1 MFGAQHTRFEEMAAM
16 TKYTPQFRSLLLATS
31 LTVMGSGVA
40 MAQLS
45 SDPNGNTKAGT
56 SALAVNAAGTNNSV
70 FGDAAMFTNS
80 SGSNNTA
87 FGFDALYSNTLGK
100 GNAAQGVNAL
110 YNNTTGIRNSGIGNN
125 ALFDNVTGSYNVA
138 LGFNA
143 GYNQTTGND
152 NIDFSNVGVA
162 GESQTLRLG
171 TQGSAG
177 VLGSGILTAYMAGI
191 AGTQVTGTPVYV
203 TSSGQLGTGAAI
215 VGPDGPA
222 GPAGPQGPVGPPG
235 ATGATGSPGTPGAT
249 GPQGAVGP
257 AGAIG
262 ATGSPGTPGATG
274 PQGAVGPAG
283 AIGATGSPG
292 TPGATGPQGP
302 PGPMGGSGTASFLPV
317 FSAATTLGAS
327 VIQQAQPGGWSN
339 TAVGFNGV
347 PGSGIVTSPIGV
359 DILGAVS
366 EGTPNGYSATQLVV
380 EGTLES
386 SYYAQAYLRGMI
398 IGPNFN
404 FANGYGNYA
413 EGLYIAAPVITAGYA
428 NVVATLDLGQPA
440 AGAGGTSC
448 SAALDISMP
457 NQSGNCPV
465 GGNQVWSIYNGSAN
479 SSFFAANVGFGTA
492 QPSYP
497 IQTAGGAYV
506 TAGGVWTNA
515 SSRALKK
522 DIRPLPADEA
532 MQTLGAL
539 VPVTF
544 KYKADDEAHVGF
556 IAEDVPDLVAAKDR
570 KGLSAMDI
578 VAVLAKVVQQQ
589 QLQLSEQRRELDTM
603 RAQLAIGDARR

>member
-56 SALAVNAAGTNNSV
+56 SALAVDTAGTNNSA
-70 FGDAAMFTNS
+70 FGDAAMYTNA

-87 FGFDALYSNTLGK
+87 FGYDALYSNTLGK

-110 YNNTTGIRNSGIGNN
+110 YNNTTGIRNLGIGSN

-152 NIDFSNVGVA
+152 NIYFSNVGVA

-215 VGPDGPA
+215 VGPAGPA
-222 GPAGPQGPVGPPG
+222 GPAGPQGPVGP
-235 ATGATGSPGTPGAT
+235 
-249 GPQGAVGP
+249 
-257 AGAIG
+257 
-262 ATGSPGTPGATG
+262 
-274 PQGAVGPAG
+274 
-283 AIGATGSPG
+283 
-292 TPGATGPQGP
+292 PGATGPQGP

>member
-16 TKYTPQFRSLLLATS
+16 TKYTPQFCSLLLATS

-56 SALAVNAAGTNNSV
+56 SALAVDTAGTNNSA
-70 FGDAAMFTNS
+70 FGDAAMYTNA

-87 FGFDALYSNTLGK
+87 FGYDALYSNTLGK

-110 YNNTTGIRNSGIGNN
+110 YNNTTGIRNLGIGSN

-152 NIDFSNVGVA
+152 NIYFSNVGVA

-215 VGPDGPA
+215 VGPAGPA
-222 GPAGPQGPVGPPG
+222 GPAGPQGPVGP
-235 ATGATGSPGTPGAT
+235 AGATGSTGA
-249 GPQGAVGP
+249 
-257 AGAIG
+257 
-262 ATGSPGTPGATG
+262 SGTPGATG

-327 VIQQAQPGGWSN
+327 VIQQAQPSGWSN
-339 TAVGFNGV
+339 TAIGFNGV
-347 PGSGIVTSPIGV
+347 PGSGIVTSPSGV
-359 DILGAVS
+359 DIQGTVS
-366 EGTPNGYSATQLVV
+366 EGSPNGYSATQLVV
-380 EGTLES
+380 EGTLDS
-386 SYYAQAYLRGMI
+386 SSTAQAYLRGMI

-440 AGAGGTSC
+440 GGAYGTSC
-448 SAALDISMP
+448 SAALNINMP
-457 NQSGNCPV
+457 NQSGNCPNA
-465 GGNQVWSIYNGSAN
+465 GNQVWSIYNGSAN

-522 DIRPLPADEA
+522 DIQPLPADEA
-532 MQTLGAL
+532 MQTLAGL